1 MAIINQY
8 QPESITHPGET
19 LKEKLQ
25 ELGIGAKEFAIK
37 TDKPEKTITQILK
50 GESSITPDM
59 AIQFEHVLQIPAKF
73 WLRYQTAFDEYKAR
87 KKAQEKLIEAENW
100 AKSMPYTKMVNFG
113 WLPKANTIEA
123 KINELLK
130 FFGIATHHAW
140 EKYYYEEILK
150 AQFRISLKHI
160 SMPHAIAAWL
170 RRGEIQAQ
178 EINAPEFDAKKFEK
192 NLNNI
197 KNLMATKE
205 EDFFQ
210 DLQKLCL
217 ESGVKIVHTPC
228 LPNAPISGATRWL
241 NNTPLIQL
249 SGRYKRND
257 IFWFT
262 FFHEVGHILLHGK
275 KYISLENIEY
285 EAKNAQKEKEA
296 DDFAIKWT
304 FSEAEEK
311 EFLSLGNFK
320 YDTIRAYAKKIN
332 THPSLIVGRMKRKEK
347 LKPFF
352 GKEFFK
358 VVDFE

>member
-8 QPESITHPGET
+8 QPESVTHPGET
-19 LKEKLQ
+19 LKEKLY
-25 ELGIGAKEFAIK
+25 ELGIGAKEFAVK

-59 AIQFEHVLQIPAKF
+59 AIQFESVLKIPAKF
-73 WLRYQTAFDEYKAR
+73 WLRYQAAFDEYKAR
-87 KKAQEKLIEAENW
+87 IKAQEKLIEAESW
-100 AKSMPYTKMVNFG
+100 SKAMPYTKMVSFG
-113 WLPKANTIEA
+113 WLPKVNTIEA
-123 KINELLK
+123 KVDELLK

-160 SMPHAIAAWL
+160 SMPHAISAWL

-178 EINAPEFDAKKFEK
+178 EIQAAEFDGKKFKE
-192 NLNNI
+192 NLNAI
-197 KNLMATKE
+197 KKLMATKE
-205 EDFFQ
+205 DNFFQ
-210 DLQKLCL
+210 DLQQLCL
-217 ESGVKIVHTPC
+217 EAGVKIVHTPC

-241 NNTPLIQL
+241 KDTPLIQL

-285 EAKNAQKEKEA
+285 KNAKKEKEA
-296 DDFAIKWT
+296 DDFAVKWT
-304 FSEAEEK
+304 FSEIEEAQ
-311 EFLSLGNFK
+311 FLALDSFK
-320 YDTIRAYAKKIN
+320 HDIIRDFAKKIG
-332 THPSLIVGRMKRKEK
+332 THPALIVGRMKRKK
-347 LKPFF
+347 ILKPSF
-352 GKEFFK
+352 GKEFFTP
-358 VVDFE
+358 VNFE

>member
-1 MAIINQY
+1 MKVINQY
-8 QPESITHPGET
+8 QPESVTHPGET

-25 ELGIGAKEFAIK
+25 ELGIGAKEFAVR

-73 WLRYQTAFDEYKAR
+73 WLRYQAAFDEYKAR
-87 KKAQEKLIEAENW
+87 IKATEKLIEAQNW
-100 AKSMPYTKMVNFG
+100 AKQMPYAKMANLG
-113 WLPKANTIEA
+113 WLPMVSAMTEKAD
-123 KINELLK
+123 ELLK

-160 SMPHAIAAWL
+160 SMPHAISAWL

-192 NLNNI
+192 NLSSI
-197 KNLMATKE
+197 KNIMATKE
-205 EDFFQ
+205 DNFFQ

-217 ESGVKIVHTPC
+217 EAGVKIVHTPC

-241 NNTPLIQL
+241 KNTPLIQL
-249 SGRYKRND
+249 SERYKRND

-285 EAKNAQKEKEA
+285 EAKNAKKEKEA
-296 DDFAIKWT
+296 DDFAVKWI
-304 FSEAEEK
+304 FSEIEEK
-311 EFLSLGNFK
+311 EFLALDSFE
-320 YDTIRAYAKKIN
+320 YDTIKDFAKKIGTN
-332 THPSLIVGRMKRKEK
+332 PAVIVGRMKCKK
-347 LKPFF
+347 ILKPSF
-352 GKEFFK
+352 GKEFFIP
-358 VVDFE
+358 VNFE